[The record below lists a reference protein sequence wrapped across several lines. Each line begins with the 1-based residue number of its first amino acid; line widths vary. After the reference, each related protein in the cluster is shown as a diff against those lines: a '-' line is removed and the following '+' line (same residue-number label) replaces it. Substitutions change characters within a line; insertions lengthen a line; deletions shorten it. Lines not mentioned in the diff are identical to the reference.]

1 MLFGGAEGS
10 LFVPPR
16 PVSAGTRFVSVG
28 NCAATDVP
36 ADSNDVVGAD
46 EADGSRAGGDG
57 STAAGGGDGR
67 TGSTGS
73 GSFAGAGIG
82 VAIGLGKV
90 SFLGLGGAG
99 AGGPGAG
106 ASTRRGASIRVKS
119 AMRTA
124 GTLVAATRSRPKA
137 IAAPTS
143 AT

>member
-1 MLFGGAEGS
+1 MLFGGVPESPFA
-10 LFVPPR
+10 PPR
-16 PVSAGTRFVSVG
+16 LGSAGS
-28 NCAATDVP
+28 CAATDAP
-36 ADSNDVVGAD
+36 PDSNDVVGA
-46 EADGSRAGGDG
+46 AATAGSRAGADG
-57 STAAGGGDGR
+57 SATAGGGLAGGAGW
-67 TGSTGS
+67 TVS

-99 AGGPGAG
+99 AEGPGAG
-106 ASTRRGASIRVKS
+106 ASIRRGSSIQVRS

-124 GTLVAATRSRPKA
+124 GSLGATGSRPNA